1 MGGPDRGRYL
11 RLAMRTIMPAI
22 YGPTASYTPHM
33 SGDVPVAVYVRIS
46 YDRYGKRH
54 GVSDQTSDVID
65 LIERTP
71 GLVLGEVY
79 EDNDISAFNKDAER
93 PEYNRLIRD
102 IRAGRWTAVGCVR
115 GSRLVRQ
122 RLQRAEFI
130 DLMESVHGKVYTT
143 DGTVYD
149 FASEVGRGQFD
160 SDGVKDTNESEKIS
174 ARVTRAHVRMANQG
188 RFAGGKRPYG
198 YQRKREI
205 IGDEIV
211 VTWLI
216 QPQEAEILR
225 EVARRVMRGESVHAV
240 AMDLNRRGVPT
251 AQGRKWWDGPV
262 LGRMLVRPGIA
273 GLRSFKG
280 YDNIVAPGDWEP
292 ILPVEEWQALKAT
305 IEERAARRIVP
316 GNEVKQLLAGFM
328 VCATCGTRMR
338 SSVSSRRPDAFR
350 CSVIG
355 DSCATKVHVPARPV
369 EDLLTDLIARRLR
382 EYAEYT
388 AEEGPSTSAAKLAEL
403 ASRMDRLAGMWAR
416 GELSDEAYGSAHRA
430 AETERND
437 LRRQAEQEALRRVVL
452 PGPDAIAA
460 WESGDLMRRR
470 SILTLLVDQ
479 IVVAPTRSGRKPF
492 DPNRVTVHW
501 RQHETDAAGQD

>member
-1 MGGPDRGRYL
+1 
-11 RLAMRTIMPAI
+11 MRTIMPAI
-22 YGPTASYTPHM
+22 YGPATSYTPHM

-102 IRAGRWTAVGCVR
+102 IQAGKYAAVACVR

-130 DLMESVHGKVYTT
+130 DLMQSVRGKVYTT
-143 DGTVYD
+143 DGTIYD

-174 ARVTRAHVRMANQG
+174 ARVTRAHVRLADQG
-188 RFAGGKRPYG
+188 RFPGGKRPYG

-216 QPQEAEILR
+216 QPDEAEILR
-225 EVARRVMRGESVHAV
+225 DAARRVMRGESLHAI
-240 AMDLNRRGVPT
+240 AMDLNRREVPT
-251 AQGRKWWDGPV
+251 ANGKRWWDGPV

-273 GLRSFKG
+273 GLRSFKS

-305 IEERAARRIVP
+305 IEDRAARRVAP

-328 VCATCGTRMR
+328 RCGTCGIRMH
-338 SSVSSRRPDAFR
+338 STTSSRRPDAFR
-350 CSVIG
+350 CWAIG
-355 DSCATKVHVPARPV
+355 DACTMKVSVPARPV
-369 EDLLTDLIARRLR
+369 EDLLADLIARRLR

-388 AEEGPSTSAAKLAEL
+388 AEEGPSATAAKLAEL
-403 ASRMDRLAGMWAR
+403 TSRMDRLAGKWAR

-430 AETERND
+430 AETERTE
-437 LRRQAEQEALRRVVL
+437 LRRRAEQEALRRVVL

-470 SILTLLVDQ
+470 SILTLLIDR
-479 IVVAPTRSGRKPF
+479 IEIAPTRRGRQPF

-501 RQHETDAAGQD
+501 RHHDTETGEQG